1 MRYSAF
7 EQAAAEASIGV
18 REIDSQLDQLKAQL
32 EQLKTKR
39 DLLET
44 LRRQLDSLRPASTEA
59 AAPEAPA
66 APGPEPVAAHAAME
80 SDPELAGAAVYNA
93 PRTNGWFTRS
103 NNDSGIRSSLGT
115 R

>member
-44 LRRQLDSLRPASTEA
+44 LRRQLDAVRPGTAEA

-66 APGPEPVAAHAAME
+66 LPEPVASHAAME
-80 SDPELAGAAVYNA
+80 ADPELAGAAVYTA

>member
-18 REIDSQLDQLKAQL
+18 REIDSQLDQLKVQL
-32 EQLKTKR
+32 DQLKAKR

-44 LRRQLDSLRPASTEA
+44 LRRQLDAVRPGTAEA
-59 AAPEAPA
+59 AAPEAP
-66 APGPEPVAAHAAME
+66 PEPVATHME

-93 PRTNGWFTRS
+93 PRPTGWFTRS
-103 NNDSGIRSSLGT
+103 ANDSGIRSTLGT

>member
-44 LRRQLDSLRPASTEA
+44 LRRQLDAVRPSAEA

-66 APGPEPVAAHAAME
+66 APEPVASHAAME
-80 SDPELAGAAVYNA
+80 SDPELAGAAVYTA
-93 PRTNGWFTRS
+93 PRSNGWFTRS
-103 NNDSGIRSSLGT
+103 ANDSGIRSSLGT

>member
-44 LRRQLDSLRPASTEA
+44 LRRQLDAVRPGTAEA
-59 AAPEAPA
+59 AAPEAPL
-66 APGPEPVAAHAAME
+66 GPEPVATHME

-93 PRTNGWFTRS
+93 PRPTGWFTRS
-103 NNDSGIRSSLGT
+103 ANDSGIRSTLGT